1 MNWTTLIQKG
11 DALITNKLL
20 LLPVLLGLASNSFAQ
35 DSFEVNKVL
44 DNGYYIING
53 LEWQPHSNCKT
64 LRPGDKVSFLEGN
77 SNGDCVS
84 AIILDHNS
92 NTKCKLWC
100 KDNN

>member
-1 MNWTTLIQKG
+1 MVQVQLG
-11 DALITNKLL
+11 DALLKSKLFLL
-20 LLPVLLGLASNSFAQ
+20 LVILGATDTGFAN
-35 DSFEVNKVL
+35 DTFEVDKVL

-53 LEWQPHSNCKT
+53 LEWQAHSNCKT